1 MKSSLAY
8 VTVGTG
14 VGVGLIINGE
24 PVHGLTHP
32 EGGHILVRLQ
42 KDDSFE
48 GVCSFH
54 GNCLEVRFLK
64 NFQGISDE

>member
-1 MKSSLAY
+1 VKSSLAY

-32 EGGHILVRLQ
+32 EGGHILVRLV
-42 KDDSFE
+42 KDDTFE

-54 GNCLEVRFLK
+54 GNCLEVKCFNNFL
-64 NFQGISDE
+64 GISNK